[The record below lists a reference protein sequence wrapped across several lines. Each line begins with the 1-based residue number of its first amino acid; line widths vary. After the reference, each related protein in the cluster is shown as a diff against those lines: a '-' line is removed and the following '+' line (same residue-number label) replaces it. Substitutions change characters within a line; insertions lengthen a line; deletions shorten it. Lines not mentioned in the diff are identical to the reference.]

1 MVNMLTHSSF
11 FFLVKVPALAIG
23 LCKFSGSAAQV
34 KIVTS
39 VAGIVLF
46 LHNLL
51 FVCVC
56 LCDTTAQHGG
66 IFNLYSIY
74 IIYIYIIIYIG
85 GKAPREEEGGLA
97 RTINPEIAEPEEHE
111 TPTENQALITLLYY
125 ILYIIYYYIII

>member
-1 MVNMLTHSSF
+1 MLTLF
-11 FFLVKVPALAIG
+11 FFFLLVKVPALAIG

-56 LCDTTAQHGG
+56 LFVCVYRGDQVFKSG
-66 IFNLYSIY
+66 IIRLRNMEEFSIY
-74 IIYIYIIIYIG
+74 II
-85 GKAPREEEGGLA
+85 
-97 RTINPEIAEPEEHE
+97 
-111 TPTENQALITLLYY
+111 
-125 ILYIIYYYIII
+125 